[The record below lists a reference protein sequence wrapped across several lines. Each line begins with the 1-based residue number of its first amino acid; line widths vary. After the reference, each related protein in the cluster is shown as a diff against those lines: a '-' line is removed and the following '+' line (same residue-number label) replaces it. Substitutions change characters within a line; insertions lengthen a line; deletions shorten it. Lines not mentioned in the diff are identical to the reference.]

1 MKETDLAWAH
11 IGAEFIIS
19 YYVQCLRGVDLTM
32 GTGFKNMTDIQ
43 ESKESLQESLQQVI
57 TLLNKHRL
65 VEELVH
71 KQDMPKQE
79 LVQTLVHRQ
88 NLVELQKK
96 LDSLHPADVAYILE
110 ALPLEQRL
118 DVWDM
123 VKAERDGEILLEVSD
138 AVRQTLIA
146 DMDSDEL
153 LAAAE
158 QLDTDELA
166 DLAPDLPRDVL
177 QELLESLD
185 ARNRDRLQSAL
196 GYSEDAVG
204 ALMDFDIVTI
214 REDITLEVA
223 LRYLRRIGS
232 LPDHTDKLFVVD
244 RDDVLRGV
252 LPLKRLVVN
261 DPDSSVA
268 EIMADDAVM
277 FHPEDKADEA
287 AKAFERYDLVTAP
300 VVDANNRLIG
310 RLTVDTVMD
319 YIREEAES
327 DMLSMAGL
335 REEEDIF
342 SSVWKS
348 VQNRWTWLAINLVT
362 AFLASRVIGLFEGSI
377 ERIVALA
384 ALMPIVAGMGGN
396 SGNQTTTMIVR
407 GLALGQVS
415 GYNTK
420 SMLIKETGVGL
431 INGLIWGSVLGVIA
445 YWLYDNAALGVV
457 MAAAMT
463 LNLLLAAIM
472 GVMIPLVM
480 STKFNRDPAVG
491 SSVMITAVTDSG
503 GFFIFLG
510 LATIFLL

>member
-1 MKETDLAWAH
+1 MA
-11 IGAEFIIS
+11 
-19 YYVQCLRGVDLTM
+19 
-32 GTGFKNMTDIQ
+32 DIQ

-57 TLLNKHRL
+57 TLLSKHRL
-65 VEELVH
+65 VEDLIH
-71 KQDMPKQE
+71 KQDMPKQQ
-79 LVQTLVHRQ
+79 LVETLVHKQ
-88 NLVELQKK
+88 NLAELQKK
-96 LDSLHPADVAYILE
+96 LDALHPADVAYILE

-118 DVWDM
+118 DVWEL

-166 DLAPDLPRDVL
+166 DLAPDLPKDVL
-177 QELLESLD
+177 QELLDSLD
-185 ARNRDRLQSAL
+185 IRNRERLQSAL
-196 GYSEDAVG
+196 GYEDDTVG

-223 LRYLRRIGS
+223 LRYLRRIGG

-244 RDDVLRGV
+244 RYDILRGV
-252 LPLKRLVVN
+252 LPLKRMVVN
-261 DPDSSVA
+261 DLDAEVA
-268 EIMADDAVM
+268 DIMADDAVV
-277 FHPEDKADEA
+277 FHPEDEADEA

-300 VVDANNRLIG
+300 VVDANNKLVG

-335 REEEDIF
+335 REEEDLF

-362 AFLASRVIGLFEGSI
+362 AFVASRVIGLFEDSI
-377 ERIVALA
+377 EKIVALA
-384 ALMPIVAGMGGN
+384 ALMPIVAGIGGN

-407 GLALGQVS
+407 GLALGQIAS
-415 GYNTK
+415 HNMK
-420 SMLIKETGVGL
+420 SLLKKELGVAL
-431 INGLIWGSVLGVIA
+431 LNGVLWGSVLGVVA
-445 YWLYDNAALGVV
+445 YVLYHNIALGLV
-457 MAAAMT
+457 MTGAMT
-463 LNLLLAAIM
+463 LNLLLAAVM

-480 STKFNRDPAVG
+480 TKVGRDPAVG
-491 SSVMITAVTDSG
+491 SSVLITAMTDSG

>member
-1 MKETDLAWAH
+1 MAET
-11 IGAEFIIS
+11 
-19 YYVQCLRGVDLTM
+19 
-32 GTGFKNMTDIQ
+32 Q
-43 ESKESLQESLQQVI
+43 ESKESLQENLQQVI
-57 TLLNKHRL
+57 SLLNKHRL
-65 VEELVH
+65 VEGLVH
-71 KQDMPKQE
+71 KQDMPKQHLLE
-79 LVQTLVHRQ
+79 TLVHKQ
-88 NLVELQKK
+88 NLAELQKK
-96 LDSLHPADVAYILE
+96 LDALHPADVAYILE
-110 ALPLEQRL
+110 SLALEQRL
-118 DVWDM
+118 DIWEL

-166 DLAPDLPRDVL
+166 DLAPDLPKDVL
-177 QELLESLD
+177 QDLLDSLD
-185 ARNRDRLQSAL
+185 IQNRERLQSAL
-196 GYSEDAVG
+196 GYTDDAVG

-223 LRYLRRIGS
+223 LRYLRRLGA

-244 RDDVLRGV
+244 RYGILQGV
-252 LPLKRLVVN
+252 LPLKRMVVN
-261 DPDSSVA
+261 DLDA
-268 EIMADDAVM
+268 EVVDIMADDAVV

-300 VVDANNRLIG
+300 VVDSNNKLVG

-319 YIREEAES
+319 FIREEAES

-335 REEEDIF
+335 REEEDLF

-362 AFLASRVIGLFEGSI
+362 AFIASRVIGLFEGSI
-377 ERIVALA
+377 EKIVALA
-384 ALMPIVAGMGGN
+384 ALMPIVAGIGGN

-407 GLALGQVS
+407 GLALGQIAS
-415 GYNTK
+415 YNMK
-420 SMLIKETGVGL
+420 SLLLKELGVGL
-431 INGLIWGSVLGVIA
+431 MNGLLWGSVLGVLA
-445 YWLYDNAALGVV
+445 YFLYHNWALGAV
-457 MAAAMT
+457 MTAAMT

-480 STKFNRDPAVG
+480 TKSGRDPAVG
-491 SSVMITAVTDSG
+491 SSVLITAVTDSG

-510 LATIFLL
+510 LASIFLI

>member
-1 MKETDLAWAH
+1 MA
-11 IGAEFIIS
+11 
-19 YYVQCLRGVDLTM
+19 
-32 GTGFKNMTDIQ
+32 DIQ

-88 NLVELQKK
+88 NLAELQKR

-118 DVWDM
+118 DVWDL

-166 DLAPDLPRDVL
+166 DLAPDLPKDVL

-185 ARNRDRLQSAL
+185 SRNRERLQSAL
-196 GYSEDAVG
+196 AYSDDAVG
-204 ALMDFDIVTI
+204 GLMDFDIITI

-244 RDDVLRGV
+244 RNDVLRGV

-261 DPDSSVA
+261 DLDSGVA
-268 EIMADDAVM
+268 EIMADDAVV

-300 VVDANNRLIG
+300 VVDENNRLVG

-342 SSVWKS
+342 ASVWKS
-348 VQNRWTWLAINLVT
+348 VQNRWMWLAINLVT
-362 AFLASRVIGLFEGSI
+362 AFVASRVIGLFEGSI
-377 ERIVALA
+377 EKVVALA
-384 ALMPIVAGMGGN
+384 ALMPIVAGIGGN

-407 GLALGQVS
+407 GLALGQIS
-415 GYNTK
+415 SHNTK
-420 SMLIKETGVGL
+420 SLLIKETGVGL
-431 INGLIWGSVLGVIA
+431 LNGLIWGSVLGVIA
-445 YWLYDNAALGVV
+445 YLLYNNIALGAV
-457 MAAAMT
+457 MTAAMT
-463 LNLLLAAIM
+463 LNLLLAAVM

-491 SSVMITAVTDSG
+491 SSVLITAVTDSG